1 MSKVD
6 ITALLHIHQPG
17 TDVEELYKAYG
28 EALDR
33 TGRTWE
39 MLFVLDGVEDPVLSR
54 LHSLREKDHR
64 VQVLALHSSFGE
76 SVAFAAGAEKARGA
90 YLLTLP
96 SYLQIEPMEILS
108 LVEELDRGAHLV
120 TPWRHPRVD
129 PWINRLQS
137 VLFNWIIRLIIHSR
151 FHDLNCGFRGIRR
164 EVLEEITLYGDLFR
178 FLPVIAARQGFRVRE
193 IRVKH
198 RMELGKRGFFGLG
211 VYIRRFLDILAVL
224 FLSRFTQKPLRFFGV
239 LGLFLMLVG
248 VGLAAEPVFRK
259 LFGQGS
265 LQDRPLFLVG
275 VAVFTFG
282 VQLIGFGLVGEII
295 IFTQSKHLREYKVDK
310 VYEAEDTSAP
320 VVPAAPP
327 PEEARKGKP
336 PGKGPLLVRG
346 LAAGE
351 DARWDRYVRSHPG
364 GSPFHLSGWR
374 RVVWET
380 FGHDPLYLLAEEG
393 DTIKGILPVF
403 RARSFGRGFHRERVH
418 ISVPYG
424 VYGGI
429 LADDKAVERALLEE
443 ACRRAE
449 NEGVGYLE
457 LRDKEDNGY
466 DLPSSDL
473 YVGFIGDLP
482 EDPEECLKRIPRK
495 ARAEV
500 RKGRDRNGLIFREGL
515 EMKEFHRLFALNKRH
530 LGTPPLPRRFF
541 EALQDEFGE
550 SVYLHAVTTPD
561 GVTAGA
567 VLSFAWR
574 EVLMPYYSGSVKAL
588 DRLGV
593 NNFMYW
599 GLMRWG
605 VEKGFKRFDFG
616 RSRRESGSYHFKRHM
631 GFEPFP
637 LHYSFFLVKAKGV
650 PSFHPGNPETR
661 KAQKIWSKV
670 PLFLAVPLGGYLSKY
685 LP

>member
-1 MSKVD
+1 MSAVG
-6 ITALLHIHQPG
+6 ISALLHVHLPD
-17 TDVEELYKAYG
+17 TEVEILHEAYG
-28 EALDR
+28 GALDR
-33 TGRTWE
+33 TGKRWE
-39 MLFVLDGVEDPVLSR
+39 MVFILDGVEEPVLGK
-54 LHSLREKDHR
+54 LQALRKKDPR

-76 SVAFAAGAEKARGA
+76 SVSFAAGAEKARGD

-96 SYLQIEPMEILS
+96 SYLQIEPMEILT

-137 VLFNWIIRLIIHSR
+137 FLFNRIIRLIIHSR

-178 FLPVIAARQGFRVRE
+178 FLPVIAARQGFRVKE
-193 IRVKH
+193 VRVKH
-198 RMELGKRGFFGLG
+198 KMELGKRGFFGLG

-224 FLSRFTQKPLRFFGV
+224 FLSRFTQKPLRFFGI

-248 VGLAAEPVFRK
+248 IGLAAEPVLRK
-259 LFGQGS
+259 LLGEGS

-295 IFTQSKHLREYKVDK
+295 IFTQSKHMREYKVDR
-310 VYEAEDTSAP
+310 VYGAQDTALAEEPSSSPVEVRESPGEA
-320 VVPAAPP
+320 
-327 PEEARKGKP
+327 K
-336 PGKGPLLVRG
+336 LLVRG

-364 GSPFHLSGWR
+364 GTPFHLSGWR
-374 RVVWET
+374 RVVWES

-393 DTIKGILPVF
+393 TAIKGVLPLF
-403 RARSFGRGFHRERVH
+403 RARSFGDGFRRTKIHL
-418 ISVPYG
+418 SVPYG

-429 LADDKAVERALLEE
+429 LADDGKVERALLEE

-449 NEGVGYLE
+449 TEGVGYLE
-457 LRDKEDNGY
+457 LRDKENRGY
-466 DLPSSDL
+466 DFPSSDL

-482 EDPEECLKRIPRK
+482 EDPDECLVRIPRK

-500 RKGRDRNGLIFREGL
+500 RKGRDRNGLVFREGL
-515 EMKEFHRLFALNKRH
+515 EMKAFHRLFALNKRH
-530 LGTPPLPRRFF
+530 LGTPPLPRGYF

-550 SVYLHAVTTPD
+550 SVYLHAVTTPS
-561 GVTAGA
+561 GAVAGA
-567 VLSFAWR
+567 VLSFTWR
-574 EVLMPYYSGSVKAL
+574 DTLMPYYSGSVKEM

-599 GLMRWG
+599 SLMRWG
-605 VEKGFKRFDFG
+605 AEKGFRKFDFG
-616 RSRRESGSYHFKRHM
+616 RSRRESGSFHFKRHM

-637 LHYSFFLVKAKGV
+637 LHYQFYLVRSEHV

-661 KAQKIWSKV
+661 KARKLWSRI
-670 PLFLAVPLGGYLSKY
+670 PLFLAVPLGGRLSRY

>member
-1 MSKVD
+1 MTGVEVS
-6 ITALLHIHQPG
+6 ALLHVHDPG
-17 TDVEELYKAYG
+17 TDVDLLYRAYK

-33 TGRTWE
+33 TGKRWE
-39 MLFVLDGVEDPVLSR
+39 MLFVLDGVEEPVLGK
-54 LHSLREKDHR
+54 LNSLRERDRR
-64 VQVLALHSSFGE
+64 VRILALHSSFGE
-76 SVAFAAGAEKARGA
+76 SVAFAAGAETAAGQ

-96 SYLQIEPMEILS
+96 SYLQIEPMEILT
-108 LVEELDRGAHLV
+108 LVEELEKGAHLV

-137 VLFNWIIRLIIHSR
+137 ILFNWIIRLIIHSD
-151 FHDLNCGFRGIRR
+151 FHDLNCGFRGIRK

-178 FLPVIAARQGFRVRE
+178 FLPVIAARQGFRVKE
-193 IRVKH
+193 VRVRHK
-198 RMELGKRGFFGLG
+198 MELGKRGFFGLG

-224 FLSRFTQKPLRFFGV
+224 FLSRFTQKPLRFFGMMGFI
-239 LGLFLMLVG
+239 LILTGL
-248 VGLAAEPVFRK
+248 GLAAEPVIRK
-259 LFGQGS
+259 LLGEGS

-295 IFTQSKHLREYKVDK
+295 IFTQSKHMREYKVDQILEARDPA
-310 VYEAEDTSAP
+310 EAEEKLPHAP
-320 VVPAAPP
+320 EVEVMDRVEPA
-327 PEEARKGKP
+327 G
-336 PGKGPLLVRG
+336 LLVRG
-346 LAAGE
+346 LSAGE
-351 DARWDRYVRSHPG
+351 DARWDRYVRAHPQG
-364 GSPFHLSGWR
+364 TPFHLSGWR

-393 DTIKGILPVF
+393 TLIRGVLPVF
-403 RARSFGRGFHRERVH
+403 RATCFAEGFRRMKVH

-429 LADDKAVERALLEE
+429 LADDGEVERALLKD

-449 NEGVGYLE
+449 AEGVGYLE
-457 LRDKEDNGY
+457 LRDKEDRGY
-466 DLPSSDL
+466 DLPGSDL

-482 EDPEECLKRIPRK
+482 EKPEDCLGRIPRK

-500 RKGRDRNGLIFREGL
+500 RKGRDRNGLVFREGL
-515 EMKEFHRLFALNKRH
+515 EMKEFHRLFAVNKRH
-530 LGTPPLPRRFF
+530 LGTPPLPRRYF
-541 EALQDEFGE
+541 EALQEEFGE
-550 SVYLHAVTTPD
+550 SVYLHAVSTPE
-561 GVTAGA
+561 GRVAGA

-574 EVLMPYYSGSVKAL
+574 DTLMPYYSGSVKEL

-599 GLMRWG
+599 ALMRWG
-605 VEKGFKRFDFG
+605 VEKGFRKFDFG
-616 RSRRESGSYHFKRHM
+616 RSRKDSGSYHFKRHM

-637 LHYSFFLVKAKGV
+637 LRYQFYLVRSRSV
-650 PSFHPGNPETR
+650 PAFHPGNPETR
-661 KAQKIWSKV
+661 KAQKIWSKM
-670 PLFLAVPLGGYLSKY
+670 PMALAVPLGGILSKY